1 MIGELATYTTFLA
14 RVGVHAQIARLQGEP
29 GGRSDPDPSK
39 SNQSASNHSEQE
51 QAEHGRSD
59 DGRSGHGR
67 FERGTMVVCRTN
79 RGIELGEVLAEA
91 TLATDANTEVEFD
104 GTILRRAAA
113 EELYLQGELK
123 KLADQFLVEA
133 AQAIQQVD
141 SQAILLEVEPMLD
154 CQTVYFH
161 FLGMPPDALHEMMD
175 ELAVRFQRTVQNSR
189 LAELLDKGC
198 GPGCGTKDH
207 GCSSSG
213 CKGCA
218 VAQACGSKKRA

>member
-14 RVGVHAQIARLQGEP
+14 RIGVHAQIARLRGEP
-29 GGRSDPDPSK
+29 SSVSDRGPIENARSTSNPSELGH
-39 SNQSASNHSEQE
+39 AEQV
-51 QAEHGRSD
+51 
-59 DGRSGHGR
+59 R

-91 TLATDANTEVEFD
+91 TLAADTKTEVEFD
-104 GTILRRAAA
+104 GTILRRASA

-123 KLADQFLVEA
+123 KLAEQFLVESS
-133 AQAIQQVD
+133 QAIQQVD